1 MNLLWCVLETHQGT
15 LNQTGSLTHFFAV
28 LEKTRLG
35 GKHPDYHT
43 LLAALT
49 QILHSLILNTWLTEC
64 NYPSLCDYAK
74 ANPMP
79 NDLLLHAHMIIQ
91 KYASP
96 VLCFSAY
103 FTISIT
109 QTIIGTVF
117 SFIITSPYVQLV

>member
-1 MNLLWCVLETHQGT
+1 MNLLWCVLETHRGT
-15 LNQTGSLTHFFAV
+15 LNQMGSLTHFFAV

-35 GKHPDYHT
+35 GEHPDYHT

-49 QILHSLILNTWLTEC
+49 QILHGLILNAWLTEC
-64 NYPSLCDYAK
+64 NYPLLCDYAK

-96 VLCFSAY
+96 AL
-103 FTISIT
+103 
-109 QTIIGTVF
+109 
-117 SFIITSPYVQLV
+117 L